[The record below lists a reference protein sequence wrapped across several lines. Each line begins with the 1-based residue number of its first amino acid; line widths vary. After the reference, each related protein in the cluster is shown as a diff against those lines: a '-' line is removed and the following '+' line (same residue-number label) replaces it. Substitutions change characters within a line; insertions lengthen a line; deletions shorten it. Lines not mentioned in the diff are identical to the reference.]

1 MFAPRVEIGV
11 IISAMSR
18 AFVKER
24 DVDNTVENLPERL
37 LSGHA
42 NLVTAQGFEMI
53 EAEVARFRAELSDAQ
68 AANDK
73 PAIAR
78 ASRDLR
84 YWSDRSRTAE
94 VRSPPDG
101 TGHVQFASTV
111 TIVRE
116 GTRTQ
121 RYKIVGEDEANP
133 AKGTLSYVSPLA
145 QALMG
150 KSTGDVV
157 TITAGEFEITG
168 IA

>member
-1 MFAPRVEIGV
+1 
-11 IISAMSR
+11 MSR